1 MSFGQPIGPVSHRL
15 AGSTGG
21 GTMGRKRT
29 GPGPNAPERNREF
42 AAHLLA
48 LMQEAGLTAP
58 EVASRMGRSRS
69 EVYQYLVGQH
79 LPRLEILP
87 ELAKALNLDTARSLL
102 PEGW

>member
-1 MSFGQPIGPVSHRL
+1 
-15 AGSTGG
+15 
-21 GTMGRKRT
+21 
-29 GPGPNAPERNREF
+29 
-42 AAHLLA
+42 
-48 LMQEAGLTAP
+48 LTAP

>member
-1 MSFGQPIGPVSHRL
+1 
-15 AGSTGG
+15 
-21 GTMGRKRT
+21 MGRKRT

-69 EVYQYLVGQH
+69 EVYQHLVGQH

-102 PEGW
+102 PDGW